1 MKKRA
6 DVKPNKE
13 EIANSAAIAE
23 ADTAPA
29 PWDKNMNPEQLK
41 AIYHVDGPC
50 AVLAQAGSGKTRALV
65 HRIARMVRGL
75 RIDPARIMAVTF
87 SKKAADEMNVRL
99 EQLEVTEA
107 RIGTWHS
114 LCLQILKD
122 DHTTW
127 GSWAIDEKDR
137 HKWIVKD
144 VLGYKKKGREELS
157 LDWKQADLAKVR
169 RFITMCKANLW
180 TWEHSE
186 ALELA
191 REEFGTMRDFSG
203 RPQFQLALD
212 AFRLSQRVIEEEC
225 ILTFDDFL
233 VFAHRHL
240 CDEENRQ
247 RWAGK
252 WDYVLQDEAQDANR
266 AQCEIARLLS
276 QDHRNYMVVGDTA
289 QSIYGFRGSTPAYL
303 ANFAKDWEGAEVVIM
318 NRNYRSGDAI
328 VQAANDI
335 IRPAEVRLPTDMLAE
350 RGIEGSVRVVHA
362 TDFDNEAAEFAGWA
376 EEHWKATGKLSDV
389 TCLFRLNAQSRAL
402 EEELLKR
409 RIPYVIVGGTSFY
422 DRKEVKDL
430 LSYLRVAIQRDK
442 EGDAVKRCINA
453 PFRFLGQAFVE
464 RVMKASSPDCDWSEV
479 VREVAQ
485 QERLMN
491 KQRES
496 AVEWAALIEE
506 VRTMMESDK
515 LTESR
520 PTVILDFLVRRT
532 NYIAWIEKEEG
543 GESIE
548 TSGGA
553 NVRELIRVA
562 ERFDTVDEM
571 LTYIEK
577 NQAAA
582 KRQRKDKQA
591 GGERLLL
598 MSIHRSKGLE
608 WPNVWVVGCNEMIL
622 PHVKGDVEEERRL
635 MYVAATRA
643 RDNLVLSHVREMATR
658 SGIKQGTPS
667 KFLVDANLV

>member
-1 MKKRA
+1 
-6 DVKPNKE
+6 
-13 EIANSAAIAE
+13 
-23 ADTAPA
+23 
-29 PWDKNMNPEQLK
+29 
-41 AIYHVDGPC
+41 
-50 AVLAQAGSGKTRALV
+50 
-65 HRIARMVRGL
+65 
-75 RIDPARIMAVTF
+75 
-87 SKKAADEMNVRL
+87 
-99 EQLEVTEA
+99 
-107 RIGTWHS
+107 
-114 LCLQILKD
+114 
-122 DHTTW
+122 
-127 GSWAIDEKDR
+127 
-137 HKWIVKD
+137 
-144 VLGYKKKGREELS
+144 
-157 LDWKQADLAKVR
+157 
-169 RFITMCKANLW
+169 
-180 TWEHSE
+180 
-186 ALELA
+186 
-191 REEFGTMRDFSG
+191 
-203 RPQFQLALD
+203 
-212 AFRLSQRVIEEEC
+212 
-225 ILTFDDFL
+225 
-233 VFAHRHL
+233 
-240 CDEENRQ
+240 
-247 RWAGK
+247 
-252 WDYVLQDEAQDANR
+252 
-266 AQCEIARLLS
+266 
-276 QDHRNYMVVGDTA
+276 
-289 QSIYGFRGSTPAYL
+289 
-303 ANFAKDWEGAEVVIM
+303 
-318 NRNYRSGDAI
+318 
-328 VQAANDI
+328 
-335 IRPAEVRLPTDMLAE
+335 
-350 RGIEGSVRVVHA
+350 
-362 TDFDNEAAEFAGWA
+362 
-376 EEHWKATGKLSDV
+376 
-389 TCLFRLNAQSRAL
+389 
-402 EEELLKR
+402 
-409 RIPYVIVGGTSFY
+409 
-422 DRKEVKDL
+422 
-430 LSYLRVAIQRDK
+430 
-442 EGDAVKRCINA
+442 
-453 PFRFLGQAFVE
+453 
-464 RVMKASSPDCDWSEV
+464 
-479 VREVAQ
+479 
-485 QERLMN
+485 MN